1 MEKGK
6 TKRHEYDLKKT
17 GEAMRKARIDAGL
30 TIKEVRDYLEVGSLQ
45 AIYKWESGKGFPQ
58 ADRLL
63 QLAELYGIKVEEL
76 MNIKQ

>member
-58 ADRLL
+58 TDRLM
-63 QLAELYGIKVEEL
+63 QLAELYGVKVEEL
-76 MNIKQ
+76 MISK

>member
-30 TIKEVRDYLEVGSLQ
+30 TVKEVRDYLEVGSLQ

-58 ADRLL
+58 TDRLM
-63 QLAELYGIKVEEL
+63 QLAELYGVKVEEL
-76 MNIKQ
+76 MISK